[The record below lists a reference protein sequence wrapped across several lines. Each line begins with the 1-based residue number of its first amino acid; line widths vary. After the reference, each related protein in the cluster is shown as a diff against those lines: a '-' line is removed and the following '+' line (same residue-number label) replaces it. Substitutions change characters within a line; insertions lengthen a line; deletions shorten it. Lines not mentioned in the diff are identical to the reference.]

1 MSTSQRAG
9 ILPITFITPSL
20 KPGPTHIALSNRQ
33 TLLAVQQ
40 AGTES
45 TISKSVNTKNHWDAL
60 VLGKVLDYR
69 GFLNR
74 I

>member
-33 TLLAVQQ
+33 TLLTGRR

-45 TISKSVNTKNHWDAL
+45 TICKSTSIKKHRGTL
-60 VLGKVLDYR
+60 VWGQVTA
-69 GFLNR
+69 F
-74 I
+74 